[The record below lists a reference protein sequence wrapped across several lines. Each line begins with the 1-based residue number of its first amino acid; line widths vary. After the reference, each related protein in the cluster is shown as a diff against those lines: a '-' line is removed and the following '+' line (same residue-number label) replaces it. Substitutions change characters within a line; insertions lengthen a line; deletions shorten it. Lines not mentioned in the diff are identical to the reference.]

1 MIASILYAALVFAVL
16 VVVHEAG
23 HFAMAKKV
31 GVRVLRFSVGYPPKV
46 LGFRRGETEYSLG
59 ATPFGGYVR
68 MLGDEVGEEPKPEE
82 LKMYLHEIGLDLIGA
97 ARERG
102 AIQAGGEFDANLRVI
117 ADRLGNGSDF
127 GDSARASVQAQS
139 GNAAL
144 AAAVPAAVPAL
155 ALGPV
160 AVIGRDLK
168 PDEALLLDNVRRE
181 PKVEDA
187 IKLLSEHPPVAL
199 TEAYCKRA
207 FPTQS
212 LGKRVLI
219 VLAGPIAN
227 IAFAPILLT
236 LVFMTG
242 VPQLL
247 PVVGKTTKDLPAA
260 KAGLLPGDRIIAVN
274 GQPMDTWSDFSKTV
288 KAGDGSPVTLEIER
302 SANGASKVQ
311 SAIVIKPTRLDQKTI
326 YGTNATTWVI
336 GVQPRGDE
344 ISKRYGPIG
353 AVKEAGET
361 SVEMTVQ
368 MVVGIASIFS
378 GTTPVRDALGGPIM
392 IAQMAGQEA
401 HRGFANL
408 AMFTVMLSL
417 ELGIINLLPVPLLD
431 GGHLLFFVFE
441 GVKGKPLELRYR
453 EAMLQVGLFLL
464 VALMA
469 FVIFNDISR
478 IVQG

>member
-68 MLGDEVGEEPKPEE
+68 MLGDEVGEKPTPDEIK
-82 LKMYLHEIGLDLIGA
+82 LYLHEIGLDLIGA
-97 ARERG
+97 AREHG
-102 AIQAGGEFDANLRVI
+102 AVLAGADFDDHIRTLSG
-117 ADRLGNGSDF
+117 RL
-127 GDSARASVQAQS
+127 SAAGAGVAQTV
-139 GNAAL
+139 L
-144 AAAVPAAVPAL
+144 
-155 ALGPV
+155 
-160 AVIGRDLK
+160 GRDLK
-168 PDEALLLDNVRRE
+168 PDEALLLGELRSQ
-181 PKVEDA
+181 PKVDDA
-187 IKLLSEHPPVAL
+187 IKALAENPPAVL
-199 TEAYCKRA
+199 VEAYCSRA

-219 VLAGPIAN
+219 VLAGPLSN
-227 IAFAPILLT
+227 IIFAPLLLT
-236 LVFMTG
+236 FVFMYG
-242 VPQLL
+242 VPTLL
-247 PVVGKTTKDLPAA
+247 PVIGKTTKDLPAA
-260 KAGLLPGDRIIAVN
+260 KAGLLTGDRILSVN
-274 GQPMDTWSDFSKTV
+274 GQAMETWADFSKTV
-288 KAGDGSPVTLEIER
+288 KAGDGSPVKLDIDR
-302 SANGASKVQ
+302 QQNGKSTQ
-311 SAIVIKPTRLDQKTI
+311 STIVIKPTRLDQKTI

-336 GVQPRGDE
+336 GVQPSGDE
-344 ISKRYGPIG
+344 VMKRFGPLG
-353 AVKEAGET
+353 AVEEAGET

-368 MVVGIASIFS
+368 MVVGIASIFTGS
-378 GTTPVRDALGGPIM
+378 TPVREALGGPIM

-441 GVKGKPLELRYR
+441 GIKGKPLELRYR

>member
-1 MIASILYAALVFAVL
+1 MRGEPKVDDAIKALAEHPPAVL
-16 VVVHEAG
+16 VE
-23 HFAMAKKV
+23 K
-31 GVRVLRFSVGYPPKV
+31 
-46 LGFRRGETEYSLG
+46 
-59 ATPFGGYVR
+59 
-68 MLGDEVGEEPKPEE
+68 
-82 LKMYLHEIGLDLIGA
+82 
-97 ARERG
+97 
-102 AIQAGGEFDANLRVI
+102 
-117 ADRLGNGSDF
+117 
-127 GDSARASVQAQS
+127 
-139 GNAAL
+139 
-144 AAAVPAAVPAL
+144 
-155 ALGPV
+155 
-160 AVIGRDLK
+160 
-168 PDEALLLDNVRRE
+168 
-181 PKVEDA
+181 
-187 IKLLSEHPPVAL
+187 
-199 TEAYCKRA
+199 YCERA

-219 VLAGPIAN
+219 VLAGPMSN
-227 IAFAPILLT
+227 IIFAPLLLT
-236 LVFMTG
+236 FVFMYG

-260 KAGLLPGDRIIAVN
+260 KAGLLVGDRIVSVN
-274 GQPMDTWSDFSKTV
+274 GQPMETWADFSKTV
-288 KAGDGSPVTLEIER
+288 KAGDGSPVKLEIDVSNGK
-302 SANGASKVQ
+302 SAHST
-311 SAIVIKPTRLDQKTI
+311 IVITPTRLDQKTI

-344 ISKRYGPIG
+344 ITKRYGPID
-353 AVKEAGET
+353 AVKEACET

-368 MVVGIASIFS
+368 MVVGIASIFTGS
-378 GTTPVRDALGGPIM
+378 TPVREALGGPIM

-441 GVKGKPLELRYR
+441 GIKGKPLELRYR

>member
-31 GVRVLRFSVGYPPKV
+31 GVRVLRFSIGYPPKV
-46 LGFRRGETEYSLG
+46 FGMRRGETEYSIG

-82 LKMYLHEIGLDLIGA
+82 LTLYLHEIGLDLIGA
-97 ARERG
+97 ARARG
-102 AIQAGGEFDANLRVI
+102 VIQAGGEFDENLRAL
-117 ADRLGNGSDF
+117 ADRLGGSDA
-127 GDSARASVQAQS
+127 G
-139 GNAAL
+139 
-144 AAAVPAAVPAL
+144 
-155 ALGPV
+155 V
-160 AVIGRDLK
+160 AHSVIGRALK
-168 PDEALLLDNVRRE
+168 PDEAILLGEVGRQ
-181 PKVEDA
+181 PKVDDA
-187 IKLLSEHPPVAL
+187 IKSLAERPPTKLV
-199 TEAYCKRA
+199 EAYCKRA
-207 FPTQS
+207 FPTQP

-219 VLAGPIAN
+219 VLAGPLAN
-227 IAFAPILLT
+227 IIFAPILLT
-236 LVFMTG
+236 FVFMTG
-242 VPQLL
+242 VPELL
-247 PVVGKTTKDLPAA
+247 PVVGKTTNNLPAA
-260 KAGLLPGDRIIAVN
+260 KAGLRAGDRILAVD
-274 GQPMDTWSDFSKTV
+274 GRPMETWTDFSKTV
-288 KAGDGSPVTLEIER
+288 KAGDGSPIKLEIDR
-302 SANGASKVQ
+302 QQKGASAR
-311 SAIVIKPTRLDQKTI
+311 STIVIKPTRLDQKTI
-326 YGTNATTWVI
+326 YGTNAITWVI
-336 GVQPRGDE
+336 GVQPSGDE
-344 ISKRYGPIG
+344 VTKRYGPFG
-353 AVKEAGET
+353 AVKEAGKT

-378 GTTPVRDALGGPIM
+378 GTTPVREALGGPIM
-392 IAQMAGQEA
+392 IAQMAGKEA
-401 HRGFANL
+401 HEGFANL

>member
-1 MIASILYAALVFAVL
+1 MITSILYAALVFAVL

-31 GVRVLRFSVGYPPKV
+31 GVRVLRFSVGYPPRV
-46 LGFRRGETEYSLG
+46 FGFRRGETDYSLG

-68 MLGDEVGEEPKPEE
+68 MLGDEVGEVPKPEE
-82 LKMYLHEIGLDLIGA
+82 LTMYLHEIGLDLIGA

-102 AIQAGGEFDANLRVI
+102 AIQPGSGFDDDLRVI
-117 ADRLGNGSDF
+117 AERLDGS
-127 GDSARASVQAQS
+127 SVS
-139 GNAAL
+139 NA
-144 AAAVPAAVPAL
+144 P
-155 ALGPV
+155 

-168 PDEALLLDNVRRE
+168 PDEALLINEVRRQ
-181 PKVEDA
+181 PKVDDA
-187 IKLLSEHPPVAL
+187 LKALAGHPPAAL
-199 TEAYCKRA
+199 VEAYCKRA

-212 LGKRVLI
+212 LGKRILI
-219 VLAGPIAN
+219 VLAGPAAN
-227 IAFAPILLT
+227 IIFAPILLT
-236 LVFMTG
+236 LVFMMG

-260 KAGLLPGDRIIAVN
+260 KAGLLTGDRIIAVN
-274 GQPMDTWSDFSKTV
+274 GEPMETWADFSKTV
-288 KAGDGSPVTLEIER
+288 KAGDGSPVTLQIER
-302 SANGASKVQ
+302 SANSAPKVL
-311 SAIVIKPTRLDQKTI
+311 STIVIKPTRLDQKTI

-344 ISKRYGPIG
+344 MTKRYGPIG
-353 AVKEAGET
+353 AVREAGET
-361 SVEMTVQ
+361 AVEMTVQ

>member
-1 MIASILYAALVFAVL
+1 M
-16 VVVHEAG
+16 
-23 HFAMAKKV
+23 
-31 GVRVLRFSVGYPPKV
+31 
-46 LGFRRGETEYSLG
+46 RG
-59 ATPFGGYVR
+59 
-68 MLGDEVGEEPKPEE
+68 
-82 LKMYLHEIGLDLIGA
+82 
-97 ARERG
+97 
-102 AIQAGGEFDANLRVI
+102 
-117 ADRLGNGSDF
+117 
-127 GDSARASVQAQS
+127 
-139 GNAAL
+139 
-144 AAAVPAAVPAL
+144 
-155 ALGPV
+155 
-160 AVIGRDLK
+160 
-168 PDEALLLDNVRRE
+168 E
-181 PKVEDA
+181 PKVDDA
-187 IKLLSEHPPVAL
+187 VKTLAEHTPTVL
-199 TEAYCKRA
+199 VEKYCERA

-219 VLAGPIAN
+219 VLAGPLSN
-227 IAFAPILLT
+227 IIFAPLLLT
-236 LVFMTG
+236 FVFMYG

-260 KAGLLPGDRIIAVN
+260 KAGLQVGDKIVSVN
-274 GQPMDTWSDFSKTV
+274 GQPMETWADFSKTV
-288 KAGDGSPVTLEIER
+288 KAGDGSPVKLEIDR
-302 SANGASKVQ
+302 NSAHST
-311 SAIVIKPTRLDQKTI
+311 IVITPTRLDQKTI

-344 ISKRYGPIG
+344 IAKRYGPID
-353 AVKEAGET
+353 AVKEACET

-368 MVVGIASIFS
+368 MVVGIASIFTGS
-378 GTTPVRDALGGPIM
+378 TPVREALGGPIM

-401 HRGFANL
+401 HRGIANL

-441 GVKGKPLELRYR
+441 GIKGKPLELRYR

>member
-1 MIASILYAALVFAVL
+1 MIPSILYAALVFAVL

-31 GVRVLRFSVGYPPKV
+31 GVRVLRFSIGYPPK
-46 LGFRRGETEYSLG
+46 LFGIRRGETEYSVG

-68 MLGDEVGEEPKPEE
+68 MLGDEVGEKPTAEE
-82 LKMYLHEIGLDLIGA
+82 ITLYLHEVGLDLIGA
-97 ARERG
+97 ARARG
-102 AIQAGGEFDANLRVI
+102 VLQAGSGFDDNLRAL
-117 ADRLGNGSDF
+117 ADRLGSAPDLGIA
-127 GDSARASVQAQS
+127 ARAAIPVQS
-139 GNAAL
+139 GNATAL
-144 AAAVPAAVPAL
+144 AVPPPAPTL
-155 ALGPV
+155 ALGPIS
-160 AVIGRDLK
+160 AVGRELK
-168 PDEALLLDNVRRE
+168 PDEAILLSEVRRQ
-181 PKVEDA
+181 PKVDDA
-187 IKLLSEHPPVAL
+187 IKSLAADPPAAL
-199 TEAYCKRA
+199 VEAYCKRA
-207 FPTQS
+207 FPTQP

-219 VLAGPIAN
+219 VLAGPLSN
-227 IAFAPILLT
+227 IIFAPILLT
-236 LVFMTG
+236 FVFMYG

-247 PVVGKTTKDLPAA
+247 PVVGKATKDLPAA
-260 KAGLLPGDRIIAVN
+260 KAGLLAGDRILSVN
-274 GQPMDTWSDFSKTV
+274 GRPMESWDDFSRTI
-288 KAGDGSPVTLEIER
+288 KAGNGSPITLEVSRPQGGSSEH
-302 SANGASKVQ
+302 ATV
-311 SAIVIKPTRLDQKTI
+311 VIKPTRLDQKTI
-326 YGTNATTWVI
+326 YGTNATAWVI

-344 ISKRYGPIG
+344 TTKRYGPLG
-353 AVKEAGET
+353 AVKEAGQT
-361 SVEMTVQ
+361 SVEMSIQ

-378 GTTPVRDALGGPIM
+378 GSTPVREALGGPIM

-431 GGHLLFFVFE
+431 GGHLLFFIFE

>member
-1 MIASILYAALVFAVL
+1 MIPSILYAALVFAVL

-31 GVRVLRFSVGYPPKV
+31 GVRVLRFSVGYPPKIF
-46 LGFRRGETEYSLG
+46 GFRRGETDYSIG

-68 MLGDEVGEEPKPEE
+68 MLGDEVGEKPTPDEIK
-82 LKMYLHEIGLDLIGA
+82 LYLHEIGLDLICA
-97 ARERG
+97 AREHG
-102 AIQAGGEFDANLRVI
+102 TVLATSDFDDNLRVVG
-117 ADRLGNGSDF
+117 DRLSTAPGLG
-127 GDSARASVQAQS
+127 GAAIAVPVQS

-144 AAAVPAAVPAL
+144 AASVPEAPPVPAL

-160 AVIGRDLK
+160 TIIGRELK
-168 PDEALLLDNVRRE
+168 PDEALLLNEVRRQ
-181 PKVEDA
+181 PKVDDA
-187 IKLLSEHPPVAL
+187 IKTLAEHPPTVL
-199 TEAYCKRA
+199 VEEYCKRA

-219 VLAGPIAN
+219 VLAGPISN
-227 IAFAPILLT
+227 IIFAPLLLT
-236 LVFMTG
+236 LVFMYG
-242 VPQLL
+242 VPQML

-260 KAGLLPGDRIIAVN
+260 KAGLQAGDKIVSVN
-274 GQPMDTWSDFSKTV
+274 GQPMETWADFSKTV
-288 KAGDGSPVTLEIER
+288 KAGDGSPVKLEIDR
-302 SANGASKVQ
+302 NSAHST
-311 SAIVIKPTRLDQKTI
+311 IVVTPTRLDQKTI

-344 ISKRYGPIG
+344 IAKRYGPID
-353 AVKEAGET
+353 AVKEACET
-361 SVEMTVQ
+361 TVEMTVQ
-368 MVVGIASIFS
+368 MVVGIASIFTGS
-378 GTTPVRDALGGPIM
+378 TPVREALGGPIM

-401 HRGFANL
+401 HRGIANL

-441 GVKGKPLELRYR
+441 GIKGKPLELRYR